1 MKTFLFSC
9 LLVLGRFAAAAQDP
23 IEVPGTQQS
32 LVTKLTA
39 TWCPFCGG
47 SAWDSYKNMV
57 ASHSANAVVF
67 AAHTSTVSK
76 LYSPMA
82 VQLLNNFDLVYSQP
96 YFFYN
101 TKVVGTGGSSTENTV
116 TTNVNNA
123 AKNTPIVQTGMKLT
137 FDDNSRELTVQ
148 SRSQFFQY
156 TTGEYFLAFYL
167 LEKAIV
173 KEQASRSASEIH
185 SNVFRT
191 SLLPEVF
198 GKPLA
203 SGTIL
208 SGTFHG
214 SLFTYGL
221 PSDLDVNNL
230 IVASVIW
237 KKNGTKYD
245 FVNANWTD
253 VIGKTVTSVQD
264 PVLLQGFRVWPN
276 VVADAAQVRI
286 ALPSPMQQVRLDVFD
301 MNGKKVTTLFEGRL
315 PAGTHPFELSR
326 RQFPAAG
333 KYTLRLMAG
342 NRIASQPVM
351 VF

>member
-1 MKTFLFSC
+1 MKTFLIFC
-9 LLVLGRFAAAAQDP
+9 LLVLSSFAAAAQDP
-23 IEVPGTQQS
+23 IDVPGTQQS

-39 TWCPFCGG
+39 TWCPICGG
-47 SAWDSYKNMV
+47 SPWDSYKKMV
-57 ASHSANAVVF
+57 STLGSNAVVF

-82 VQLLNNFDLVYSQP
+82 VQLMNNFDLVYSQP

-101 TKVVGTGGSSTENTV
+101 TKVVGTGGTSTENTIA
-116 TTNVNNA
+116 TNVGNA
-123 AKNTPIVQTGMKLT
+123 AKNTPIVQTGMRLT

-173 KEQASRSASEIH
+173 KEQASRSASETH

-208 SGTFHG
+208 SGTFQG

-221 PSDLDVNNL
+221 PSDLDPNNL
-230 IVASVIW
+230 IIASVIW

-253 VIGKTVTSVQD
+253 VIGRTVTNVQD
-264 PVLLQGFRVWPN
+264 PVLLQGFRIWPN
-276 VVADAAQVRI
+276 VVVDAAQVRI

-301 MNGKKVTTLFEGRL
+301 MSGKKVKTLFEGRL
-315 PAGTHPFELSR
+315 PGGTHPFELSR
-326 RQFPAAG
+326 HLFPAAG
-333 KYTLRLMAG
+333 KYTLRLMAD
-342 NRIASQPVM
+342 NRIASQPV
-351 VF
+351 VVL

>member
-1 MKTFLFSC
+1 MKTFLSFC
-9 LLVLGRFAAAAQDP
+9 FLVFGSYAAAAQDP
-23 IEVPGTQQS
+23 IPVPGTQQS
-32 LVTKLTA
+32 MVTKLTA
-39 TWCPFCGG
+39 TWCPVCGG
-47 SAWDSYKNMV
+47 SPWDSYKKMV
-57 ASHSANAVVF
+57 STLDANAVVF

-82 VQLLNNFDLVYSQP
+82 VQLMSNFDLVYSQP

-101 TKVVGTGGSSTENTV
+101 TKVVGTGGTSTENTI

-123 AKNTPIVQTGMKLT
+123 AKNTPVVQTGIKVT
-137 FDDNSRELTVQ
+137 FDENSRELTVQ

-167 LEKAIV
+167 LEKAVV
-173 KEQASRSASEIH
+173 KEQASRSSSETH

-208 SGTFHG
+208 SGTFQG
-214 SLFTYGL
+214 SRFTYGL
-221 PSDLDVNNL
+221 PSDMDVNNL

-237 KKNGTKYD
+237 KKNGAKYD

-253 VIGKTVTSVQD
+253 LIDKTVTSVQD
-264 PVLLQGFRVWPN
+264 AVLLQGFRVWPN

-286 ALPSPMQQVRLDVFD
+286 ALPSPQQQVRLDVFD

-315 PAGTHPFELSR
+315 SGGTHLFDLT
-326 RQFPAAG
+326 RQTFPAAG

-342 NRIASQPVM
+342 NRMASQPVM